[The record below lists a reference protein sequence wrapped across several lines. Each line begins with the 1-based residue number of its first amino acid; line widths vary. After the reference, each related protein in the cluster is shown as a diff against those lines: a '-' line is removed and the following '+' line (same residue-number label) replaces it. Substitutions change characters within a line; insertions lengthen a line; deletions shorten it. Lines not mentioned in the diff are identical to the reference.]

1 LARPYNRGNGVWVPR
16 VIASEAK
23 QSIWAPEFLDCFVAS
38 LLAMTEQQERGG
50 ARVDIQ
56 QLVKDVLADVEVYR
70 GHGEVASYIP
80 ALAAVDPRKLALAI
94 ACKDGQVY
102 GAGDAD
108 EPFSIQSISKV
119 FALNLALDRVGA
131 ALWNHVGREPSGSPF
146 NSIVQL
152 EQEKGKP
159 RNPLINAG
167 AIVTVDNI
175 IGDGSADEAVAEILA
190 FLRDRSTEGSV
201 DIDSQVAM
209 SESQAGFL
217 NRSLAYFVS
226 AFGNL
231 RNPVEEVLSAYFRQC
246 AIAMSCRQLAR
257 AALYLAFDGVDPVS
271 GKEVTIAS
279 RARRIN
285 ALMLT
290 CGHYDNSGDF
300 AYRIGLPGKS
310 GVGGGILA
318 IAPGHGAIAVWSP
331 GLNQFGTSAVGA
343 LALEQL
349 IDRTGWSV
357 FAPQGVLGG
366 AGRHEALA

>member
-1 LARPYNRGNGVWVPR
+1 MDVAVPHKGSPMDLQK
-16 VIASEAK
+16 I
-23 QSIWAPEFLDCFVAS
+23 
-38 LLAMTEQQERGG
+38 
-50 ARVDIQ
+50 VDA
-56 QLVKDVLADVEVYR
+56 VLGDAEVYR
-70 GHGEVASYIP
+70 GHGELANYIP
-80 ALAAVDPRKLALAI
+80 ALAQVDPRKLAI
-94 ACKDGQVY
+94 AVALPDGTTCA
-102 GAGDAD
+102 AGDAD

-119 FALNLALDRVGA
+119 FTLSLALDHVGG

-152 EQEKGKP
+152 EAEKGKP

-167 AIVTVDNI
+167 AIVVSDQL
-175 IGDGSADEAVAEILA
+175 IGRDGPDEAVQELLD
-190 FLRDRSTEGSV
+190 FLRERCGDQGVS
-201 DIDSQVAM
+201 IDTNVAM

-217 NRSLAYFVS
+217 NRSLANFVA

-231 RNPVEEVLSAYFRQC
+231 KHPVEDVLSVYFRQC

-257 AALYLAFDGVDPVS
+257 AALYLAFDGVDPCTGDAITV
-271 GKEVTIAS
+271 AS

-300 AYRIGLPGKS
+300 AFRIGLPGKS

-331 GLNQFGTSAVGA
+331 GLNAAGTSLAGA
-343 LALEQL
+343 IALEKL
-349 IDRTGWSV
+349 VERTGWTI
-357 FAPQGVLGG
+357 FT
-366 AGRHEALA
+366 

>member
-1 LARPYNRGNGVWVPR
+1 
-16 VIASEAK
+16 
-23 QSIWAPEFLDCFVAS
+23 
-38 LLAMTEQQERGG
+38 M
-50 ARVDIQ
+50 DIQ
-56 QLVKDVLADVEVYR
+56 QLVRDVLKDADVYR

-80 ALAAVDPRKLALAI
+80 ALAAVDPRKLGIAI
-94 ACKDGQVY
+94 ATEDGQVY

-119 FALNLALDRVGA
+119 FTLNLALDHVGA

-167 AIVTVDNI
+167 AIVISDNI
-175 IGDGSADEAVAEILA
+175 IGDGTADEAVSEILG
-190 FLRDRSTEGSV
+190 FLRERSGDAGV
-201 DIDSQVAM
+201 DIDQEVAI
-209 SESQAGFL
+209 SESQAGYL

-231 RNPVEEVLSAYFRQC
+231 KNPVEDVLSVYFRQC
-246 AIAMSCRQLAR
+246 AIAMSCRQLAK
-257 AALYLAFDGVDPVS
+257 AALYLAFDGKDPVS
-271 GKEVTIAS
+271 GEEITISS

-300 AYRIGLPGKS
+300 AYKIGLPGKS
-310 GVGGGILA
+310 GVGGGILTVVPRFGT
-318 IAPGHGAIAVWSP
+318 IVVWSP
-331 GLNQFGTSAVGA
+331 GLNAAGTSLAGA
-343 LALEQL
+343 AALERL
-349 IDRTGWSV
+349 VERTGWSV
-357 FAPQGVLGG
+357 FV
-366 AGRHEALA
+366 